1 MYIGT
6 LKKYNNNN
14 NNNNKTNKTKKSVKA
29 PLNKLEYVSM
39 IHARTCK

>member
-6 LKKYNNNN
+6 LKKHNNNN
-14 NNNNKTNKTKKSVKA
+14 NHNKTNKTKKSVNA